1 MSAKEYP
8 DLLRTAEVMV
18 GRRDIS
24 DDARVRGL
32 QASVRRR
39 DAVLAAIS
47 YAATRFLGPS
57 DWERDIRDVLGR
69 LGNAAEV
76 SRVYLFERYRDA
88 TGMQRARMRA
98 EWSTEGLR
106 ALCDDPSMADFELGT
121 AGLAR
126 WESLERG
133 DVVHGPL
140 AAMPPSE
147 RAFFARLGLRSV
159 AAMPVFAGDSWWG
172 YLGFADDLTEREWSQ
187 TLTEVLQAA
196 AATLGAA
203 VYRRDAEE
211 KLLESEACFRRLS
224 EAAFEGVVIHDQGI
238 VLEANSAFGRIF
250 GYGADEMVGKNILDL
265 VATPAARRLIQHHMQ
280 TESEASYEVTGRRKD
295 GGLIIAEISGRA
307 TSYQGKPARVATIH
321 DVTARKHA
329 EDALHRREKQ
339 LAEAQA
345 VAHIGSWVWDI
356 ATNDL
361 SGSDELYRIYGFEP
375 TTKLAPGSLLERVHP
390 DDVTLV
396 RNTIDRA
403 VKGGV
408 GFSIDHRIVRSPTDT
423 RRFHVEG
430 RVVFD
435 AAGVPVRIL
444 GVGQDVTERHVAE
457 IIARRLIEEQA
468 ARSAAE
474 TAERRAAFLAEASR
488 VLGASFDYQTTLA
501 TLARLAVP
509 TLADFCSVSVVAPD
523 TTYCVVGV
531 AHVDQA
537 LEPLVRELT
546 AGAYACG
553 PWISELR
560 ATVERGEM
568 ARVDEITD
576 EMLDASYLEAGPRSI
591 IKQLRPRA
599 YLTVPLRAGD
609 RAVGALDL
617 FMAESNRRYDAADVA
632 LAEELARR
640 AALAVENARLFN
652 DAQQA
657 TLARDQMLGVVAHDL
672 RNPLSTM
679 LMASTLLAETL
690 EAASPAQRQVAMLHR
705 AGERM
710 NRLIQDLL
718 DVKRMESG
726 HLSVDTC
733 PLHAATLLA
742 ESADSLRPLAAA
754 AALELRLEAPP
765 GLPRVS
771 ADRHRMHQVLSNLIG
786 NAIKFT
792 PRGGTITL
800 RGDVVADE
808 LRVAVAD
815 SGPGIPAEQ
824 LPHIFGQFWQGART
838 DRRGIGLGL
847 AIAKGIVEAHR
858 GRIWVE
864 STLGNGST
872 FYFTLPLMAS

>member
-1 MSAKEYP
+1 MTANEYP
-8 DLLRTAEVMV
+8 ELLRTAEVMI
-18 GRRDIS
+18 GRRDVP
-24 DDARVRGL
+24 DDARVRAL

-47 YAATRFLGPS
+47 YAATRFLDTA
-57 DWERDIRDVLGR
+57 DWDRDIRDVLGR
-69 LGNAAEV
+69 LGDAAEV
-76 SRVYLFERYRDA
+76 SRVYLFERYSDL
-88 TGMQRARMRA
+88 TGTPRARMRA
-98 EWSTEGLR
+98 EWSTAGLR
-106 ALCDDPSMADFELGT
+106 ALCDDPAMADFDLGA

-140 AAMPPSE
+140 AAMPTSE
-147 RAFFARLGLRSV
+147 RDFFARLGLRSV

-172 YLGFADDLTEREWSQ
+172 YLGFADDLTEREWSR
-187 TLTEVLQAA
+187 TLTEALQAA

-203 VYRRDAEE
+203 VYRKGAED

-250 GYGADEMVGKNILDL
+250 GYDADEMVGKNILDL
-265 VATPAARRLIQHHMQ
+265 VATPAARRLIQHHMM
-280 TESEASYEVTGRRKD
+280 TGSEASYEVTGRRKD

-329 EDALHRREKQ
+329 EEALHRREKQ

-345 VAHIGSWVWDI
+345 VAHLGSWVWDI
-356 ATNDL
+356 ANNEL
-361 SGSDELYRIYGFEP
+361 SGSDELYRIYGFDP
-375 TTKLAPGSLLERVHP
+375 STKLAPGSLLERVHP
-390 DDVTLV
+390 DDAALV
-396 RNTIDRA
+396 RGTIDRA
-403 VKGGV
+403 VKDGAA
-408 GFSIDHRIVRSPTDT
+408 FMIEHRIVRSPTDI

-430 RVVFD
+430 RVVAD
-435 AAGVPVRIL
+435 AAGVPLRII
-444 GVGQDVTERHVAE
+444 GVGQDVTERYEAE
-457 IIARRLIEEQA
+457 VVARRLMEEQA

-501 TLARLAVP
+501 TLARLSVP
-509 TLADFCSVSVVAPD
+509 SLADFCSVSVAMTD
-523 TTYCVVGV
+523 STYCVVGI
-531 AHVDQA
+531 AHIDPA
-537 LEPLVRELT
+537 LEALVRVLT
-546 AGAYACG
+546 TGAHACG
-553 PWISELR
+553 PWIEELR
-560 ATVERGEM
+560 ATVRRGEV
-568 ARVDEITD
+568 AHVDEITD
-576 EMLDASYLEAGPRSI
+576 EMLAASYLDAAPRSI
-591 IKQLRPRA
+591 MEQLRPRA
-599 YLTVPLRAGD
+599 CVTVPLRAGE
-609 RAVGALDL
+609 RVVGTLDL
-617 FMAESNRRYDAADVA
+617 FMAESNRRYDAGDVV
-632 LAEELARR
+632 LAEELGRR

-657 TLARDQMLGVVAHDL
+657 TLSRDQMLGVVAHDL

-679 LMASTLLAETL
+679 LMASSLLAETL
-690 EAASPAQRQVAMLHR
+690 DADSPAQRQVAMLHR

-726 HLSVDTC
+726 HLSVDAC
-733 PLHAATLLA
+733 PLLVATLLT
-742 ESADSLRPLAAA
+742 ESADGLRPLAAA
-754 AALELRLEAPP
+754 AGLELRLELPP
-765 GLPRVS
+765 DLPRVS

-792 PRGGTITL
+792 LRGGKITL
-800 RGDVVADE
+800 RADVVAHE
-808 LRVAVAD
+808 VRVAVTD

-847 AIAKGIVEAHR
+847 AIAKGIVEAHH

-864 STLGNGST
+864 STLGSGST
-872 FYFTLPLMAS
+872 FFFTLPAIAP